1 MEIQFSA
8 DRKKSNPVG
17 GVFLRWGRVLLRQ
30 NGFPPCCLHVNS
42 HTDAYLSDALFRPVG
57 RVGASRRDSVFF
69 IPRSSLLFQFF
80 VTAFLLIFKSSDRS
94 TQAKSPFRI

>member
-42 HTDAYLSDALFRPVG
+42 HTDAYLSDALFRPAG

-69 IPRSSLLFQFF
+69 YSPIISFISVLA
-80 VTAFLLIFKSSDRS
+80 TAFLLIFRSSVRS

>member
-42 HTDAYLSDALFRPVG
+42 HTYAYLSDALFRPVG

-69 IPRSSLLFQFF
+69 YSPNHLFYF
-80 VTAFLLIFKSSDRS
+80 TFLHRFSLIFRVADRS
-94 TQAKSPFRI
+94 TQADSPFCI